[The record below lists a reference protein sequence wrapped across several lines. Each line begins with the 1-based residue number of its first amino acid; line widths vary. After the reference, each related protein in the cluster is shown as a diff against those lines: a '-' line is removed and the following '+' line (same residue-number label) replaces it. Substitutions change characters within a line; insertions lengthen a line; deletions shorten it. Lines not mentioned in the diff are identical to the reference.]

1 MPSEV
6 IEVEDHLANI
16 LRAVT
21 PLPSETVALR
31 QAGGRTLSA
40 DLIAAHNIPAFENS
54 SMDGFAV
61 LYADVSGASPQNPVA
76 LEIVADIPAG
86 TDLDPLVAPG
96 QAARLMTGSVMPSS
110 ADTVVPFEHTVEGL
124 TDRLDRVT
132 VVEAPRQQGVF
143 VRHPAEDIA
152 VGDLLLSAGTHLG
165 PRQLASALAAGLVE
179 AQVARTPRIAI
190 VSTGSELVTDG
201 SPLARGQIPD
211 SNSPMLAEL
220 AREADAEVVLH
231 ASVADH
237 DSEVLAI
244 VEELGRLKADVVVFT
259 GGISAGAYDVVKSAL
274 SDNEL
279 MQFTHVHMQP
289 GKPQGFGVA
298 PSGLVLF
305 GLPGNPVSTA
315 VSWEVF
321 VRPALLAMQGRTEIH
336 RRVIR
341 VTTTVGWK
349 SPAGRRQY
357 TPVTLDTTDAGKWT
371 ASPASPG
378 HSGSHL
384 VGSLAR
390 ADGYAVIA
398 TDAEG
403 VEPGQEVDVMVVT

>member
-16 LRAVT
+16 LRSVT
-21 PLPSETVALR
+21 PLPTETIQLR
-31 QAGGRTLSA
+31 QAGGRTLA
-40 DLIAAHNIPAFENS
+40 RDLIAAHDIPSFENS

-61 LYADVSGASPQNPVA
+61 LYADVSNASPENPVS

-86 TDLDPLVAPG
+86 TDLDPLVASG

-110 ADTVVPFEHTVEGL
+110 ADTIVPFEHTVEGL

-132 VVEAPRQQGVF
+132 VIEAPRTQGVF
-143 VRHPAEDIA
+143 VRRPAEDIA
-152 VGDLLLSAGTHLG
+152 VGDLLLHAGTHLG

-220 AREADAEVVLH
+220 AREAGAEVVLH
-231 ASVADH
+231 SSVSDH
-237 DSEVLAI
+237 DAEVLA
-244 VEELGRLKADVVVFT
+244 VVQELEKLKADLVVFT

-274 SDNEL
+274 SAEDL
-279 MQFTHVHMQP
+279 MQFTQVRMQP

-341 VTTTVGWK
+341 VRTTTGWK
-349 SPAGRRQY
+349 SPSGRRQY
-357 TPVTLDTTDAGKWT
+357 TPVALDTSDAGQWT
-371 ASPASPG
+371 AGPASSG

-384 VGSLAR
+384 VGSLAL

-398 TDAEG
+398 AETEV
-403 VEPGQEVDVMVVT
+403 VEAGQEVDVMVVA

>member
-16 LRAVT
+16 LRAVR
-21 PLPSETVALR
+21 PLASETVALR

-61 LYADVSGASPQNPVA
+61 LYADVSAASPENPVT

-143 VRHPAEDIA
+143 VRHPAEDVA
-152 VGDLLLSAGTHLG
+152 VGDLLLTAGTHLG

-220 AREADAEVVLH
+220 AREAGAEVVLH

-237 DSEVLAI
+237 DAEVLAI
-244 VEELGRLKADVVVFT
+244 VEELEQLKADVVVFT

-274 SDNEL
+274 SANEL
-279 MQFTHVHMQP
+279 MQFTHVRMQP

-321 VRPALLAMQGRTEIH
+321 VRPALLAMQGHTEIH

-341 VTTTVGWK
+341 VTTTAGWK
-349 SPAGRRQY
+349 SPTGRRQY
-357 TPVTLDTTDAGKWT
+357 TPVTLDTSDAGSWT
-371 ASPASPG
+371 ASPASAG

-390 ADGYAVIA
+390 ADGYAVIS
-398 TDAEG
+398 AEAEV

>member
-1 MPSEV
+1 MPSEA
-6 IEVEDHLANI
+6 IEVEDHLATI
-16 LRAVT
+16 LRSIPVLAT
-21 PLPSETVALR
+21 ETVPLR
-31 QAGGRTLSA
+31 QAGGRTLA
-40 DLIAAHNIPAFENS
+40 KDLIAAHDIPAFENS

-61 LYADVSGASPQNPVA
+61 LFADVSSASDDNPVT

-86 TDLDPLVAPG
+86 SDLDPVVAAG
-96 QAARLMTGSVMPSS
+96 QAARLMTGSVMPS
-110 ADTVVPFEHTVEGL
+110 AANTVIPFEHTVEGL

-132 VVEAPRQQGVF
+132 VIQAPRHEGAF
-143 VRHPAEDIA
+143 IRRPAEDVA
-152 VGDLLLSAGTHLG
+152 VGDLLLHAGTHLG
-165 PRQLASALAAGLVE
+165 PRQLASALAAGLLE
-179 AQVARTPRIAI
+179 AEVTRTPRVAI

-201 SPLARGQIPD
+201 SRLSRGQIPE
-211 SNSPMLAEL
+211 SNGAMLVEL
-220 AREADAEVVLH
+220 VRDAGAEVVH
-231 ASVADH
+231 AGSISDH
-237 DSEVLAI
+237 DSEVLA
-244 VEELGRLKADVVVFT
+244 VVHELEQLNADVVVFT

-274 SDNEL
+274 GGEDL
-279 MQFTHVHMQP
+279 MQFTQVRMQP

-321 VRPALLAMQGRTEIH
+321 VRPALLAMQGRTETH

-341 VTTTVGWK
+341 VRTTSGWK

-357 TPVTLDTTDAGKWT
+357 TPVTLDTSDASHWT
-371 ASPASPG
+371 ARPASSG

-384 VGSLAR
+384 IGSLGL

-398 TDAEG
+398 AETEA
-403 VEPGQEVDVMVVT
+403 VEAGQEVDVMVVT